1 MMKFLKINALTVTM
15 PTLNA
20 IDFTEIMKTIASS
33 VSVLILAIAVI
44 YGGWT
49 LYEGFSDDSPAA
61 KKKGFIVLL
70 GGIIAAGLMYVLL
83 TAIFGITW

>member
-1 MMKFLKINALTVTM
+1 MMNFLKIMALTVTM

-20 IDFTEIMKTIASS
+20 IDFNEIMKTIASS
-33 VSVLILAIAVI
+33 VSVLILAVAVI
-44 YGGWT
+44 YGGWS

-61 KKKGFIVLL
+61 KKKGFIALL
-70 GGIIAAGLMYVLL
+70 GGVIAAGLMYVLL